1 MGQLNTNGDVFSAGI
16 RADWLQ
22 PKWYVLFVRS
32 NQEARVVQHL
42 SARLIEHFL
51 PIYESVRQWKDRK
64 VKLVR
69 PLFSGYIFVKLPLID
84 RSRALMIPNVVGLVG
99 TRTAPSVVLE
109 EEIEWIRR
117 GMAHGKAEPHP
128 YPKIGEPVV
137 ITAGPMAGMEGILL
151 RAKNYTRVLVRVNSI
166 SRAIAVEV
174 NGNCVE
180 FAAPR
185 SALPQAC

>member
-1 MGQLNTNGDVFSAGI
+1 MERLNTNGDVLNTDI

-32 NQEARVVQHL
+32 NQEERVAQHL

-69 PLFSGYIFVKLPLID
+69 PLFSGYMFVKLPLVD
-84 RSRALMIPNVVGLVG
+84 RSRALMIPNVVSLVG

-128 YPKIGEPVV
+128 YLKIGEPVV

-174 NGNCVE
+174 DSNCVE

-185 SALPQAC
+185 SALPEAC